1 MDYIGITV
9 ADKSKQFAVRIIK
22 FSRFLNEEKREYII
36 AKQIFRSGTS
46 IGANIRE
53 SKNAQ
58 SDVDFIHKLSIAL
71 KEADET
77 AYWLELLVESEIID
91 RKQFDSLYSDLD
103 EIIAMLTASVKTM
116 KETNLSTLNSQLSTQ
131 K

>member
-1 MDYIGITV
+1 MKSG
-9 ADKSKQFAVRIIK
+9 ALRDKTKHFAVRII
-22 FSRFLNEEKREYII
+22 RFVSYLRDEKREFVMS
-36 AKQIFRSGTS
+36 KQILRSATS
-46 IGANIRE
+46 IGANVRE
-53 SKNAQ
+53 SWNAQ
-58 SDVDFIHKLSIAL
+58 SRSDFQHKLSIAL

-91 RKQFDSLYSDLD
+91 RKQFDLLYSDLD
-103 EIIAMLTASVKTM
+103 EIIAMLTASVRTM

>member
-1 MDYIGITV
+1 MKSG
-9 ADKSKQFAVRIIK
+9 ALRDKTKHFAVRII
-22 FSRFLNEEKREYII
+22 RFVSYLRDEKREFVMS
-36 AKQIFRSGTS
+36 KQILRSATS
-46 IGANIRE
+46 IGANVRE
-53 SKNAQ
+53 SWNAQ
-58 SDVDFIHKLSIAL
+58 SRSDFQHKLSIAL

-103 EIIAMLTASVKTM
+103 EIIAILTASVKTM

>member
-1 MDYIGITV
+1 MKSG
-9 ADKSKQFAVRIIK
+9 ALRDKTKHFAVRII
-22 FSRFLNEEKREYII
+22 RFVSYLRDEKREFVIS
-36 AKQIFRSGTS
+36 KQILRSAAS
-46 IGANIRE
+46 VGANVRE
-53 SKNAQ
+53 SWNAQ
-58 SDVDFIHKLSIAL
+58 SRSDFQHKLSIAL

-116 KETNLSTLNSQLSTQ
+116 KATNLSTLNSQLSTQ

>member
-1 MDYIGITV
+1 MKSG
-9 ADKSKQFAVRIIK
+9 ALRDKPKHFAVRII
-22 FSRFLNEEKREYII
+22 RFVSYLRDEKREFVMS
-36 AKQIFRSGTS
+36 KQILRSATS
-46 IGANIRE
+46 IGANVRE
-53 SKNAQ
+53 SWNAQ
-58 SDVDFIHKLSIAL
+58 SRSDFQHKLSIAL

-116 KETNLSTLNSQLSTQ
+116 KETNLSTLNPQLSTQ